1 MEIWSRAQIITLQ
14 LISYMSDQE
23 QVNYQKSERLFE
35 QLNLHMVAFEQRRK
49 KGIEIY
55 NPLSSVL

>member
-35 QLNLHMVAFEQRRK
+35 A
-49 KGIEIY
+49 IEFTHGG
-55 NPLSSVL
+55 V